1 MSILVVKIPPRDRL
15 QPGRAEPVERSASEY
30 AYVLSSDG
38 LAVSGAGRCAPA
50 LLPKADTVLAVLGD
64 TDVSWQ
70 RITLPRAPAARLRA
84 ALVGVL
90 EEALLEDAEALHLAV
105 APAAAAGQPTWIAAM
120 PRTWLAMHLAALET
134 AGRSVERVLP
144 SAWPDE
150 AALGHFDEAP
160 QAGPDAAPVLT
171 WADAD
176 GVLTVGLN
184 GGLARQMLPQWQGT
198 AARWSATPAV
208 AHAAEQ
214 WLGAP
219 VQVLSDDERALQ
231 AVRSRW
237 NLRQFELAPRHRGM
251 QAVREAFRR
260 FMSPGFRPAR
270 WGLAA
275 LVVVQ
280 IVGLNLWAWHERGEI
295 ESRRLAMLQVL
306 RSAHPQVRAVLDAP
320 LQMSRETETLR
331 VAAGKPGE
339 NDLEGLL
346 NVAASA
352 WPVGAAPAAS
362 LRFEPGRLSFTALDW
377 GPQQIEEFR
386 GQLRPAGWQ
395 VEEASGTLTVS
406 RAPTGRTS

>member
-15 QPGRAEPVERSASEY
+15 QPGRAEPVERTASEY

-50 LLPKADTVLAVLGD
+50 LLPKADTVVAVLAD

-105 APAAAAGQPTWIAAM
+105 APGAAAGQPTWIAAM
-120 PRTWLAMHLAALET
+120 PRAWLALHLATLET
-134 AGRSVERVLP
+134 AGLSVERVLP
-144 SAWPDE
+144 AAWPDE
-150 AALGHFDEAP
+150 AALGHLAEPLQGDA
-160 QAGPDAAPVLT
+160 DAAPVLT

-176 GVLTVGLN
+176 GVLTLGLN
-184 GGLARQMLPQWQGT
+184 GGLARQMLPQWQAT
-198 AARWSATPAV
+198 AARWSATPGA
-208 AHAAEQ
+208 AGAAEQ

-237 NLRQFELAPRHRGM
+237 NLRQFDLAPRHRGM
-251 QAVREAFRR
+251 QAVREAWRR
-260 FMSPGFRPAR
+260 FMSPAFRPVR
-270 WGLAA
+270 WGLAS

-306 RSAHPQVRAVLDAP
+306 RTAHPQVRAVLDAP
-320 LQMSRETETLR
+320 LQMARETEQLR

-339 NDLEGLL
+339 TDLEGLL

-395 VEEASGTLTVS
+395 VEESAGTLTVS